1 MKLFKRIIISA
12 ALAVVPMSVIVAEGR
27 LSNVTQAFLSNVNAR
42 QASVEKSARTL
53 TSAAER
59 RGEKRTLRVNR
70 RGSDRASSIVPVA
83 MVDDKPTVQA
93 FVSVDGWNAAPLAE
107 LQSMGVQ
114 VNGEYGDVLTVTAP
128 IEKLE
133 AIAKLGKVRQVAVA
147 HRVNLKTD
155 KQRSTANVNQVHAG
169 TGLSMPYKGRDVV
182 VGVIDAGIDFN
193 HMAFKD
199 EDGNTRVK
207 RVYMPGGTGNSPVV
221 NGKTLPGAEYTTPEE
236 IAKLTCDLT
245 GESHGTHT
253 SAIAAGTKVGS
264 YGGMAPEADIVLC
277 GLAKDLTDANIVNS
291 INYIFSYAESVG
303 KPAVVNL
310 SLGDH
315 VGPHDGTT
323 DFCKSLD
330 ALSDAGRLLV
340 LSAGNEGGYKL
351 HFGTTFTN
359 AGTSVAQNTVL
370 LIDSDY
376 YGGSYES
383 AIDIYGSDASAFTF
397 QYVVIDANGNQKAVS
412 KKQTAS
418 ANGTTFNMSTH
429 STFKN
434 YYDGSGTAWFG
445 VDANS
450 GKYNIYI
457 EVSAETTSSNDED
470 WYLGILFWGAKGQT
484 INGWD
489 IEGYTD
495 FTNLGYSKFVDG
507 DSEMSISSMATGKNT
522 ISVGAFVSRNTYPAV
537 GGNSYTYNSLT
548 NGTIATFSSYGPDAN
563 GVQRPE
569 IVGGGATV
577 VSAVSRY
584 DTSTTGADNYNFLA
598 AEVEDAAGKK
608 HYWGDMMG
616 TSMSSPQ
623 VAGILALWLQVNP
636 NLSVSDV
643 REVFESTSIQDSYVT
658 GGPAKK
664 WGYGKIDALAGI
676 KQVIA
681 SGVDNVKADDDN
693 VAIYPNPCDGNF
705 EVFAPGE
712 QSVEVGIYSVSG
724 MLVQQLSLPM
734 AGGSAQVSLAGKLSP
749 GVYLVSIE
757 GCKLKKTT
765 RLIVK

>member
-1 MKLFKRIIISA
+1 MKLLKRIIVSA
-12 ALAVVPMSVIVAEGR
+12 ALAFVPMSMIVAEGR

-42 QASVEKSARTL
+42 QTAVGRTARTL
-53 TSAAER
+53 ESAAER
-59 RGEKRTLRVNR
+59 RSEKRTLRVNR
-70 RGSDRASSIVPVA
+70 RGSDRASNTVPVA

-155 KQRSTANVNQVHAG
+155 KQRSTANVNQVHSG
-169 TGLSMPYKGRDVV
+169 KGLSMPYKGRDVV

-359 AGTSVAQNTVL
+359 TGTSVAQKAVL
-370 LIDSDY
+370 LTDY
-376 YGGSYES
+376 EAMGGYYDA
-383 AIDIYGSDASAFTF
+383 AIDIYGADASSFTF

-749 GVYLVSIE
+749 GVYLVSVE
-757 GCKLKKTT
+757 GSKLKKTT

>member
-1 MKLFKRIIISA
+1 MKLLKRIIVSA
-12 ALAVVPMSVIVAEGR
+12 ALAVVPMSMIVAEGR
-27 LSNVTQAFLSNVNAR
+27 LSNVTQAFLSNVNAGQTAVGR
-42 QASVEKSARTL
+42 SARTL
-53 TSAAER
+53 ESAAER
-59 RGEKRTLRVNR
+59 RIEKRTLRVNR
-70 RGSDRASSIVPVA
+70 RGSDRASNTVPVA
-83 MVDDKPTVQA
+83 TVDGKSTVQA
-93 FVSVDGWNAAPLAE
+93 FVSIDGWNSAPIAE
-107 LQSMGVQ
+107 LESMGVQ

-128 IEKLE
+128 VEQLE
-133 AIAKLGKVRQVAVA
+133 AIAKMAKVRQVAVA
-147 HRVNLKTD
+147 RRVNLKTD
-155 KQRSTANVNQVHAG
+155 KQRSLANVDQVHSG

-182 VGVIDAGIDFN
+182 VGMIDAGIDFN

-199 EDGNTRVK
+199 ADGNTRVK
-207 RVYMPGGTGNSPVV
+207 RVYMPGGTGKSPVV

-236 IAKLTCDLT
+236 IAKLTSDLA

-253 SAIAAGTKVGS
+253 SAIAAGTIVGS

-277 GLAKDLTDANIVNS
+277 GLANDLTDANIVNS

-323 DFCKSLD
+323 DFCKSVD
-330 ALSDAGRLLV
+330 ALTDAGRLLV

-351 HFGTTFTN
+351 HFGTTFAN
-359 AGTSVAQNTVL
+359 AGTSVEQKAVL

-376 YGGSYES
+376 YGGSYEA

-470 WYLGILFWGAKGQT
+470 WYLGILFWGAQGQT

-495 FTNLGYSKFVDG
+495 FTNLGYTKFIDG

-522 ISVGAFVSRNTYPAV
+522 ISVGAFVSRNSYPAV
-537 GGNSYTYNSLT
+537 KGNNYYYGTLT
-548 NGTIATFSSYGPDAN
+548 NGTIAPFSSYGPDAN

-569 IVGGGATV
+569 IVSGGATV
-577 VSAVSRY
+577 VSAVSSY

-636 NLSVSDV
+636 NLSVDDV
-643 REVFESTSIQDSYVT
+643 RDVFESTSIQDSYVT
-658 GGPAKK
+658 AGPAKK

-676 KQVIA
+676 KQVISA
-681 SGVDNVKADDDN
+681 GVDNVKADDDN
-693 VAIYPNPCDGNF
+693 VSVYPNPSDGNF

-724 MLVQQLSLPM
+724 MLMQQLSLPI

>member
-1 MKLFKRIIISA
+1 MKLLKRIIVSA
-12 ALAVVPMSVIVAEGR
+12 ALAFVPMSMIVAEGR
-27 LSNVTQAFLSNVNAR
+27 LSNVTQAFLSNVNAGQTAVGR
-42 QASVEKSARTL
+42 TARTL
-53 TSAAER
+53 ESAAER

-155 KQRSTANVNQVHAG
+155 KQRSTANVNQVHSG

-253 SAIAAGTKVGS
+253 SAIAAGTIVGS

-277 GLAKDLTDANIVNS
+277 GLANDLTDANIVNS

-330 ALSDAGRLLV
+330 ALTDAGKLLV
-340 LSAGNEGGYKL
+340 LSAGNEGDYKL

-495 FTNLGYSKFVDG
+495 FTNFGYSKFVDG

-658 GGPAKK
+658 AGPAKK

-724 MLVQQLSLPM
+724 MLVQQLSLPIV
-734 AGGSAQVSLAGKLSP
+734 GGSAQVSLAGKLSP
-749 GVYLVSIE
+749 GVYLVSVE
-757 GCKLKKTT
+757 GSKLKKTT

>member
-1 MKLFKRIIISA
+1 MKLLKRIIVSA
-12 ALAVVPMSVIVAEGR
+12 ALAIVPMSMIVAEGR
-27 LSNVTQAFLSNVNAR
+27 LSNVTQAFLSNVNAGQTAVGR
-42 QASVEKSARTL
+42 TARTL
-53 TSAAER
+53 ESAAER
-59 RGEKRTLRVNR
+59 RGEKGKLRVNR
-70 RGSDRASSIVPVA
+70 RGSGRASNTVPVA

-155 KQRSTANVNQVHAG
+155 KQRSTANVNQVHSG

-207 RVYMPGGTGNSPVV
+207 RVYMPGGTGKSPVV

-253 SAIAAGTKVGS
+253 SAIAAGTIVGS

-277 GLAKDLTDANIVNS
+277 GLANDLTDANIVNS

-330 ALSDAGRLLV
+330 ALTDAGKLLV
-340 LSAGNEGGYKL
+340 LSAGNEGDYKL

-548 NGTIATFSSYGPDAN
+548 NGTIAPFSSYGPDAN

-749 GVYLVSIE
+749 GVYLVPVE
-757 GCKLKKTT
+757 GSKLKKTT